1 MKKKEFSAI
10 ILILEIKMKKKQYN
24 FKPLPYATAPL
35 AIYQFTQLSALF
47 AGWLFNGGTVKDITD
62 SYNQEDKLSSYF
74 SYFPGAPLRVPAD
87 SHTTNYSYDSNE
99 PSVGIDVFVF
109 IYSTALI
116 TGLVFQTYQWFS
128 QNYFDHELK
137 GYTAT
142 PNLLIPFSGIF
153 ILTNV
158 IMTGY
163 QFFNTNEYQYSS
175 HINLLTLTNLLFVGA
190 GIEKT
195 GQLISPHMKKV
206 NTFLQ
211 IRAKIKYENNTLNID
226 QPNQQYQRFMSLL
239 NKPEILTWLTPLFDE
254 RTLKIDFNGQSQIG
268 DIVFDKSEITINNAS
283 ELYGNFVEKAPSQ
296 IKPIF
301 EDLNPLI
308 RAYYKTSLQGDGV
321 TLSEIYQPY
330 KELSQ
335 YLVQKLKDDPNTFYK
350 YLSCSIPFIKNPET
364 FSKETIEAINKSID
378 RISDDSTERI
388 WNIGSKLYYTYI
400 IGIPIIYAIYLVMG
414 LFIALSGYLLV
425 QNIIL
430 LTVLSPVMSLLLMTL
445 IYTLI
450 EITII
455 IFHIYNRYCGI
466 SECLNRWDKEG
477 NINDTPESLKHLN
490 PNRFTELLN
499 QINSAGDASGLYRAI
514 WFLCVMLASVV
525 VSIATSSVIATYTAI
540 PLITQVLAISAFS
553 VIPIIIG
560 ISSFIIYKN
569 LPKNKIWLIPIT
581 NMIYTSVGIILIQ
594 YMIIAT
600 LPGLILTAV
609 ATATIGLIS
618 FASIALQKTDEDLN
632 QSRLDEVTLKSDCKP
647 TKREELSIATLSKND
662 SLSSENDS
670 TPPENDSTPPENNPT
685 SPPNMTGKR
694 N

>member
-1 MKKKEFSAI
+1 MKR
-10 ILILEIKMKKKQYN
+10 KQYN
-24 FKPLPYATAPL
+24 LTPLPYATAPL
-35 AIYQFTQLSALF
+35 AIYQFTQLSASF
-47 AGWLFNGGTVKDITD
+47 AGWLFNGGAINDFTD
-62 SYNQEDKLSSYF
+62 SYNLEDKSSNHF
-74 SYFPGAPLRVPAD
+74 SYYPGGYPRPPVN
-87 SHTTNYSYDSNE
+87 SYTTHYSTSSNE

-128 QNYFDHELK
+128 QHYFDHELK

-142 PNLLIPFSGIF
+142 PNLLIQFSGLF
-153 ILTNV
+153 ILYNF
-158 IMTGY
+158 IMTCY
-163 QFFNTNEYQYSS
+163 QFTNQNEYQYSS
-175 HINLLTLTNLLFVGA
+175 HINPFTLTKLLFVSA

-206 NTFLQ
+206 NTLLQ

-239 NKPEILTWLTPLFDE
+239 NKPEILTWLTPLFDK

-268 DIVFDKSEITINNAS
+268 DIVFGKSEMTINNAS
-283 ELYGNFVEKAPSQ
+283 ALYGNLVEKAPSQ
-296 IKPIF
+296 IKPLL

-308 RAYYKTSLQGDGV
+308 PAYIKTSLQGDGV
-321 TLSEIYQPY
+321 TLSEKYQPY

-335 YLVQKLKDDPNTFYK
+335 YLVQKLNDDPNTFYK

-364 FSKETIEAINKSID
+364 FSKETIEAINHSVD
-378 RISDDSTERI
+378 GISDDSTERI

-466 SECLNRWDKEG
+466 SECLNRWDEEG
-477 NINDTPESLKHLN
+477 NINDNPESLKHLN

-569 LPKNKIWLIPIT
+569 LPQNKIWLIPIT

-632 QSRLDEVTLKSDCKP
+632 QLRLDEVTLKSDRTP
-647 TKREELSIATLSKND
+647 TKREELSIVPLSKND
-662 SLSSENDS
+662 SLSSESDS
-670 TPPENDSTPPENNPT
+670 TPPENDSTS
-685 SPPNMTGKR
+685 SPDMTGKP